1 MINEDILNSTS
12 YQTYYAYASGAK
24 EPKKVR
30 KFKKHDS
37 PKLKTVL
44 VSPKEP
50 TKKPGKAKKY
60 VTSTKKTTTKPK
72 STKKKAPVKADRG
85 KDLNVLSEVSL
96 SEAAQLKEQQR
107 KISGTDEG
115 TSAKPGVLDVLKY
128 DSKSDKESWG
138 DSGEEYDDGEDDN
151 DDGDD
156 SDGNDDDDDDNG
168 KDDDDDNDGNDD
180 DDDDNDVDNA
190 KEENKEKLDDAED
203 LYKDVNVKLKKED
216 VEMTDA
222 NQGGADQHNVFQ
234 ESGFEQ
240 EEEDAHVTLTA
251 VHDTQKTKGPMQI
264 SSVSSDFT
272 EKLLNFENVSL
283 ADNEIASLMDTTVR
297 HKEPSGIHLLFIPY
311 Q

>member
-12 YQTYYAYASGAK
+12 YHTYYAYASGAK

-30 KFKKHDS
+30 KFKKHAS
-37 PKLKTVL
+37 PKLKIVL

-60 VTSTKKTTTKPK
+60 
-72 STKKKAPVKADRG
+72 
-85 KDLNVLSEVSL
+85 KDFHISHASGSGDGTDFELGVPD
-96 SEAAQLKEQQR
+96 EQQR
-107 KISGTDEG
+107 KISD
-115 TSAKPGVLDVLKY
+115 
-128 DSKSDKESWG
+128 
-138 DSGEEYDDGEDDN
+138 
-151 DDGDD
+151 
-156 SDGNDDDDDDNG
+156 
-168 KDDDDDNDGNDD
+168 
-180 DDDDNDVDNA
+180 DVDNA

-264 SSVSSDFT
+264 SFVSSDFT
-272 EKLLNFENVSL
+272 EKLLNFKNVSL
-283 ADNEIASLMDTTVR
+283 TDNEIASLMDTTVR
-297 HKEPSGIHLLFIPY
+297 HKEPSGRHLLFIPY